1 VQIANAPIELLE
13 SILRC
18 LSIALD
24 LPSQFTYPSSLLRV
38 LRAPL
43 CALCLLVI
51 DGSHLASRPRKTTTP
66 LPPKPFET

>member
-1 VQIANAPIELLE
+1 L
-13 SILRC
+13 
-18 LSIALD
+18 
-24 LPSQFTYPSSLLRV
+24 QFTYPSSVLVV

-66 LPPKPFET
+66 LPPKTF